1 MNNQTYELVE
11 LAVKLIFGLL
21 AVYVV
26 PVISRALKQKLAQ
39 NEVGKAVLAAQQT
52 LWQKSGAERKELA
65 MTVAREALDDLHIS
79 MSDDQLSNIIEAAV
93 YQLHSASTNTKS
105 KKENSQ
111 KSAEAKANG

>member
-39 NEVGKAVLAAQQT
+39 NEIGKAVLAA
-52 LWQKSGAERKELA
+52 
-65 MTVAREALDDLHIS
+65 
-79 MSDDQLSNIIEAAV
+79 
-93 YQLHSASTNTKS
+93 
-105 KKENSQ
+105 
-111 KSAEAKANG
+111 